1 MNLRYFRKAREYK
14 GKTIL
19 YSKRKG
25 KFAILVWMQP
35 FGSSVGQ
42 GAPYG
47 MNPFIRLG
55 WRFSERARNS
65 RAQVFRGSF
74 SIDSTTRILDIGS
87 EDGSNIFN
95 VLAGT
100 RYNPTNVYIAD
111 LTESVVKEAR
121 QKYGFNAV
129 AIDGEGYLPFDDK
142 SFDIVYCSSVLE
154 HVTVN
159 SRDVWQITDGRR
171 FRSLAF
177 EHQRQFAKEVRR
189 IARQYFIQT
198 PAITFPIESH
208 TWLPFAGYLPREAL
222 VPVMRVSNRWWLRIS
237 VPDFNLLGESDLR
250 TLFPDAEIVRERAF
264 GLTKS
269 LMAKK
274 SDLADNSLV

>member
-1 MNLRYFRKAREYK
+1 
-14 GKTIL
+14 
-19 YSKRKG
+19 
-25 KFAILVWMQP
+25 
-35 FGSSVGQ
+35 
-42 GAPYG
+42 
-47 MNPFIRLG
+47 MNPFTRLG

-65 RAQVFRGSF
+65 RAQLFRKSF
-74 SIDSTTRILDIGS
+74 SIDSSTRILDIGS

-100 RYNPTNVYIAD
+100 EYNPTNVYIAD
-111 LTESVVKEAR
+111 VTETVVKGAL

-129 AIDGEGYLPFDDK
+129 AIDGQGFLPFDDK

-154 HVTVN
+154 HVTVD
-159 SRDVWQITDGRR
+159 SRDVWEIKEGRR

-177 EHQRQFAKEVRR
+177 EHQRQFADEVRR
-189 IARQYFIQT
+189 VAKQYFVQT
-198 PAITFPIESH
+198 PAVSFPIESH

-222 VPVMRVSNRWWLRIS
+222 VPLMRVSNRWWLRIS

-250 TLFPDAEIVRERAF
+250 TLFPDAGIVRERAF

-269 LMAKK
+269 LMAIK
-274 SDLADNSLV
+274 SDLADNGLV